1 MNNRKEDIARIILN
15 YLSKN
20 PDAGDTLEGISRWW
34 LNREKID
41 VAVDEIAGV
50 LEALIKEGLIEKQT
64 MPGDNA
70 NYKVC
75 SDR

>member
-1 MNNRKEDIARIILN
+1 MNTKEDIARIILN

-34 LNREKID
+34 LNRDKID

>member
-1 MNNRKEDIARIILN
+1 MNTKEDIARIILN

>member
-1 MNNRKEDIARIILN
+1 MNTKEDIARIILN

-34 LNREKID
+34 LNRDKID

-64 MPGDNA
+64 MPGDSA

>member
-1 MNNRKEDIARIILN
+1 MNTKEDIARIILN

-20 PDAGDTLEGISRWW
+20 PDAGDTLEGISKWW

>member
-1 MNNRKEDIARIILN
+1 MNTKEEVARIILN

-41 VAVDEIAGV
+41 VTVDEIAGV